1 MIKNRT
7 IFTYNLKTMLL
18 FAAPLYLLAFF
29 GWLVYSIFIKKNI
42 KQNMSMVYVG
52 SVFSIIW
59 LVVFLVSL

>member
-1 MIKNRT
+1 MIKNPI
-7 IFTYNLKTMLL
+7 IFTSKLKNMLL

-29 GWLVYSIFIKKNI
+29 CWLGYSIFIKKNI

-59 LVVFLVSL
+59 LVVFFVSL